1 MLKTKRKSCV
11 RMLCLVLLLGG
22 VSESLRAM
30 PGSDSLTLFRREM
43 LWASPAE
50 QRPTAGF
57 MNPAAEAFRQS
68 FSLSELAVGYAD
80 SRRGE
85 AAVAQEGT
93 GENGFGFEAH
103 SFIRTSERGRAFG
116 TAGYSYG
123 TRREVQWSETADF
136 VLLYPYVT
144 ADSVGGSLTAE
155 TYRFS
160 GGYAH
165 TVGRWTWAAV
175 LDYRALLEY
184 REVDPRPRNVVSD
197 LQGSVAAARSVGRDY
212 ALSLAARGRKYGQRG
227 DVAFYNEMYQAAIYH
242 MTGLGMDYVR
252 FAGVQTGSYYAGWGA
267 GGTMDLFP
275 IDKLGLSAS
284 VGYDYFTFRKEITG
298 LNNLPMVTVADHAV
312 QGVVGYRGRS
322 KGLAWGV
329 TARSE
334 LRRRNGTEHI
344 FGDPVGNV
352 YPEITRS
359 EGYASQVTGGTV
371 SGVVGN
377 LPTAPLVWWVEPEFS
392 YVAFRSEYASVG
404 RRMNV
409 SRWQAAVR
417 GGVMR
422 RWERWMVRAEA
433 GITRSARLNST
444 LELPGADFSSSR
456 IRTLEAN
463 YRYLTDAMTGI
474 WLSARVD
481 RRLSGERSVFVRG
494 GWGQQWYAVSGGASS
509 WSAAVGFAF

>member
-1 MLKTKRKSCV
+1 MLKTKRKSGV

-22 VSESLRAM
+22 VSESLRAE
-30 PGSDSLTLFRREM
+30 PVGDSLTLFQREM
-43 LWASPAE
+43 LRASPAE
-50 QRPTAGF
+50 QRPAAGF

-85 AAVAQEGT
+85 AALAQEGT
-93 GENGFGFEAH
+93 GANGFGFEAC

-116 TAGYSYG
+116 TAGYTYG
-123 TRREVQWSETADF
+123 TRRDVRWSETSDF
-136 VLLYPYVT
+136 ALLYPYVT

-155 TYRFS
+155 CYRFS

-165 TVGRWTWAAV
+165 TTGTWTWGAV

-197 LQGSVAAARSVGRDY
+197 LQGSVAAARRVGNEY

-267 GGTMDLFP
+267 GGTVELFP
-275 IDKLGLSAS
+275 TAKQGFSAA

-298 LNNLPMVTVADHAV
+298 LNNLPLVTVADHAV
-312 QGVVGYRGRS
+312 RGVAGYRGRS
-322 KGLAWGV
+322 AGLAWGV
-329 TARSE
+329 TARGE
-334 LRRRNGTEHI
+334 LRRRSGTEHI

-352 YPEITRS
+352 YPEITTS
-359 EGYASQVTGGTV
+359 EGYASQVVGGTV

-377 LPTAPLVWWVEPEFS
+377 VPTAPLVWWVEPEFS
-392 YVAFRSEYASVG
+392 YVDFRSEYASAG
-404 RRMNV
+404 RRMDV
-409 SRWQAAVR
+409 LRWQTTVR

-422 RWERWMVRAEA
+422 RWERWLVRAEA
-433 GITRSARLNST
+433 GITCSARGNGR

-456 IRTLEAN
+456 IGTLEAN
-463 YRYLTDAMTGI
+463 YRYLTDAMTGV
-474 WLSARVD
+474 WLSARVE

-494 GWGQQWYAVSGGASS
+494 GWGEEWYRASGAAPR